1 MLVEFVNGNLRLPAG
16 GFGRAGSELRA
27 LPSYERLPSYGRLL
41 LTSLSSAPTLRRL
54 WRDSHLYSED
64 SMAINTQKV
73 VVGGIVA
80 GVVMTVIGFVSNMFI
95 LGARMK
101 AESDAFKPGLAD
113 QMMQGPAIITNI
125 VMNLIL
131 GIALVW
137 TYAAIR
143 PRFGPGLKTA
153 TYVAAL
159 FWLLAS
165 IFYSGYMHMGMMSA
179 GLWWSFAF
187 VGLVNFFLSAWA
199 GAKLYSEGPAA

>member
-1 MLVEFVNGNLRLPAG
+1 
-16 GFGRAGSELRA
+16 
-27 LPSYERLPSYGRLL
+27 
-41 LTSLSSAPTLRRL
+41 
-54 WRDSHLYSED
+54 
-64 SMAINTQKV
+64 MAINTQKV

-153 TYVAAL
+153 TYVAGL